1 MHSPWKKKY
10 NHMRILLLILTFVMC
25 YVCDPLQENDT
36 SCAEMMA
43 VDSTE
48 AIYIDLEKV
57 FNSVRIYTLP

>member
-1 MHSPWKKKY
+1 
-10 NHMRILLLILTFVMC
+10 MRILLLILTFVMC

-48 AIYIDLEKV
+48 AIYIDLKKFLIQFV
-57 FNSVRIYTLP
+57 FTHYHNNQGLNQTPYS

>member
-1 MHSPWKKKY
+1 
-10 NHMRILLLILTFVMC
+10 MC

-57 FNSVRIYTLP
+57 FNSVRIYTLS